1 MRFMMLYK
9 PGRDDGQPPSPEA
22 FAKLNQLIEQQTKAG
37 ILIATDGLLPSAAG
51 AKVEKTA
58 NGFKVTD
65 GPFAEAKE
73 VIAGYAIMN
82 LSSKDEAIERTKEFL
97 NIMGAGATEVRP
109 MFDSAPYQETAGQS
123 RRHEGAHV
131 SR

>member
-9 PGRDDGQPPSPEA
+9 PGRDDGAPPSPDA
-22 FAKLNQLIEQQTKAG
+22 FAKLNQLIAEQTKTG
-37 ILIATDGLLPSAAG
+37 ILVATDGLLPSAAG
-51 AKVEKTA
+51 ARVQKTA

-82 LSSKDEAIERTKEFL
+82 LRSLEEAIERTKEFL
-97 NIMGAGATEVRP
+97 NIMGEGATEIRP
-109 MFDSAPYQETAGQS
+109 MFEEADFEPAGHGAASHAS
-123 RRHEGAHV
+123 R

>member
-1 MRFMMLYK
+1 
-9 PGRDDGQPPSPEA
+9 
-22 FAKLNQLIEQQTKAG
+22 LIEQQTKAG

-51 AKVEKTA
+51 AKVEKTQ

-82 LSSKDEAIERTKEFL
+82 LASKEEAIERTKEFL
-97 NIMGAGATEVRP
+97 TVMGTGATEIRP
-109 MFDSAPYQETAGQS
+109 MFDAPPYQETAGESGQ
-123 RRHEGAHV
+123 RERAHA
-131 SR
+131 SH